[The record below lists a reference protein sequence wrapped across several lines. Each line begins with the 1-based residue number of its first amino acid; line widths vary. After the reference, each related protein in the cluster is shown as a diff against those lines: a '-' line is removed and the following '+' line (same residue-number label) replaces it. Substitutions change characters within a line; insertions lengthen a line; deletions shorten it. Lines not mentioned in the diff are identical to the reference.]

1 VAQAAASVTTRGL
14 HTATMS
20 TEASSEDI
28 NFNLA
33 EEWLSTAE
41 LQMQSPHVSAAAAAA
56 LSVFPSSQDQQSPYN
71 FSPLEASESAAA
83 SGFGEELLDMPSHG
97 VGSMISDAASSLLHA
112 ATATSA
118 DLMMPIVKSD
128 PPSSSSSS
136 SYENI
141 SSSSQALDLSTRD
154 LCKKVTLNEAMM
166 HQAIE
171 KLGGGERGLKILM
184 EKIRFWVDQRTSSD
198 SCNTTPDQQISI
210 SDSLQQLCSTPPAAA
225 TTSTT
230 TYTTSPAANPM
241 STSPACCS
249 LQSYCVSGDLETAAA
264 GAASFYGAQT
274 RSQAPK
280 PWWQQQQQQ
289 VQELTEAWLNDHE
302 MQNPKKRRRTVA
314 CGPMGLAGMDSS
326 VHTGSAHM
334 SFRSGAG
341 AQEQFWDTVP
351 LRARVHHDKRSSA
364 ASWNYVSAQS
374 AAATRA
380 ARKHRMA
387 RQRLNKSY
395 EALATATSSYNG
407 SSKSNSRSLS
417 LAMHQQ
423 QPDDDSPLA
432 VERLPLLSHVA
443 KKLQEPITMS
453 SSGVNKLQSSGNPFI
468 SNRHKVSVQV
478 LKPISPTSQCHLASS
493 PTHFKALCEIS

>member
-1 VAQAAASVTTRGL
+1 VAEAAAFVTTQGL

-20 TEASSEDI
+20 TEATSEDI
-28 NFNLA
+28 DFNLA
-33 EEWLSTAE
+33 EEWLRTTE
-41 LQMQSPHVSAAAAAA
+41 LQMQNPHVAAAAAAA
-56 LSVFPSSQDQQSPYN
+56 LSLLPSSQDQQSPYN
-71 FSPLEASESAAA
+71 FLPLEASESAAA

-97 VGSMISDAASSLLHA
+97 GGSMISAAASSLLHA

-136 SYENI
+136 S
-141 SSSSQALDLSTRD
+141 SQALDLSTRD

-171 KLGGGERGLKILM
+171 RLGGGEMGLKILM
-184 EKIRFWVDQRTSSD
+184 DKIRFWVGQRTSSNC
-198 SCNTTPDQQISI
+198 CNTTPDQQISI

-225 TTSTT
+225 TTPTT
-230 TYTTSPAANPM
+230 TYTNSPAANPM
-241 STSPACCS
+241 STSPAHCS
-249 LQSYCVSGDLETAAA
+249 LQSYCVFGDLETTEA
-264 GAASFYGAQT
+264 GAASFYGAQP

-280 PWWQQQQQQ
+280 PRWQQQQQE
-289 VQELTEAWLNDHE
+289 VQEPTEAWRNDHE
-302 MQNPKKRRRTVA
+302 MHNPKKRRRTVA
-314 CGPMGLAGMDSS
+314 CGAMGLAGMDLS
-326 VHTGSAHM
+326 VHTGSARM

-351 LRARVHHDKRSSA
+351 FRARLHHDKRSSA
-364 ASWNYVSAQS
+364 ASWNYISTQS

-387 RQRLNKSY
+387 CQRLSKSY
-395 EALATATSSYNG
+395 EALATAASSYNG
-407 SSKSNSRSLS
+407 SSKSNSSSLS
-417 LAMHQQ
+417 LAMHRQ
-423 QPDDDSPLA
+423 QPDDDSKLA

-468 SNRHKVSVQV
+468 SNRHKVSV
-478 LKPISPTSQCHLASS
+478 
-493 PTHFKALCEIS
+493 

>member
-1 VAQAAASVTTRGL
+1 
-14 HTATMS
+14 MS
-20 TEASSEDI
+20 MEASSEDI
-28 NFNLA
+28 DFNLA
-33 EEWLSTAE
+33 EEWLRTAE
-41 LQMQSPHVSAAAAAA
+41 LQIQNPHVAAAPAAAAAA
-56 LSVFPSSQDQQSPYN
+56 ADLSLFPSSQDQQCPYN
-71 FSPLEASESAAA
+71 FSSLGASESAAA

-97 VGSMISDAASSLLHA
+97 VGSMISAAASSLLHA
-112 ATATSA
+112 ASATSA

-128 PPSSSSSS
+128 PPSSSSKNS
-136 SYENI
+136 

-171 KLGGGERGLKILM
+171 KLGGGEMGLKILM
-184 EKIRFWVDQRTSSD
+184 DKIRFWVGQRTSSNC
-198 SCNTTPDQQISI
+198 CNTTLDQQISI

-230 TYTTSPAANPM
+230 TCTTSLAANPM

-249 LQSYCVSGDLETAAA
+249 LQSYCVSGDLESTEAV
-264 GAASFYGAQT
+264 AASFYGAQP

-280 PWWQQQQQQ
+280 PRWQQQQQQ
-289 VQELTEAWLNDHE
+289 VQEPAEAWLHDHE

-314 CGPMGLAGMDSS
+314 CGAMGLAGMDSF

-341 AQEQFWDTVP
+341 ARQQFWHTVP
-351 LRARVHHDKRSSA
+351 LRARLHHDKRSSA
-364 ASWNYVSAQS
+364 ASWNYVSSQS

-387 RQRLNKSY
+387 CQRLSKSY
-395 EALATATSSYNG
+395 EALATAASSYNG
-407 SSKSNSRSLS
+407 SSKSNSSSLS

-468 SNRHKVSVQV
+468 SNRHKVSV
-478 LKPISPTSQCHLASS
+478 
-493 PTHFKALCEIS
+493 

>member
-1 VAQAAASVTTRGL
+1 MAEAAAFVTTRGL

-33 EEWLSTAE
+33 EEWLRTAE
-41 LQMQSPHVSAAAAAA
+41 LQMQNPHVPAAAA
-56 LSVFPSSQDQQSPYN
+56 LPLFPSSQDQQSQSN
-71 FSPLEASESAAA
+71 FSLLEASKAAAA
-83 SGFGEELLDMPSHG
+83 SGFGEELLDIPSHG
-97 VGSMISDAASSLLHA
+97 AGSMISAAASSLLHA
-112 ATATSA
+112 AAATRA
-118 DLMMPIVKSD
+118 DLMMPNVKSD
-128 PPSSSSSS
+128 PPSSSTSS
-136 SYENI
+136 
-141 SSSSQALDLSTRD
+141 SSSSQAFDLSTRD

-171 KLGGGERGLKILM
+171 KLGGGEMGLKILM
-184 EKIRFWVDQRTSSD
+184 DHVRFWVGQRISSNC
-198 SCNTTPDQQISI
+198 SNTTPDQQISI
-210 SDSLQQLCSTPPAAA
+210 SDYLQQLCSTPPAAA

-249 LQSYCVSGDLETAAA
+249 LQSYCISGDLETTAA
-264 GAASFYGAQT
+264 GAASFYGAQP

-280 PWWQQQQQQ
+280 PRWQQQQQQ
-289 VQELTEAWLNDHE
+289 VQEPAEAWLYDHE

-314 CGPMGLAGMDSS
+314 CGAMGLAGMDSS

-341 AQEQFWDTVP
+341 AREQFWDTVP
-351 LRARVHHDKRSSA
+351 LRARLHHDKRSSA
-364 ASWNYVSAQS
+364 ASWNYVSTPS

-387 RQRLNKSY
+387 CQRLSKSY
-395 EALATATSSYNG
+395 EAVVTAASSYNG
-407 SSKSNSRSLS
+407 SSKSNSSNLS

-453 SSGVNKLQSSGNPFI
+453 SSGVKKLQSSGNPFI
-468 SNRHKVSVQV
+468 SNRHKVSV
-478 LKPISPTSQCHLASS
+478 
-493 PTHFKALCEIS
+493 

>member
-1 VAQAAASVTTRGL
+1 MAEAAALVTTRGL

-33 EEWLSTAE
+33 EEWLRTAE
-41 LQMQSPHVSAAAAAA
+41 LQMQNPHVAAAAAAAA
-56 LSVFPSSQDQQSPYN
+56 LPLFPSSQNQQSRSN
-71 FSPLEASESAAA
+71 FSLLEASKAAAA
-83 SGFGEELLDMPSHG
+83 SGFGEELLDIPSHG
-97 VGSMISDAASSLLHA
+97 AGSMISAAASSLLYAAA
-112 ATATSA
+112 ATRA
-118 DLMMPIVKSD
+118 DLMMPNVKSD
-128 PPSSSSSS
+128 PPSSSSS
-136 SYENI
+136 
-141 SSSSQALDLSTRD
+141 QAFDLSTRD

-171 KLGGGERGLKILM
+171 KLGGGEMGLKILM
-184 EKIRFWVDQRTSSD
+184 DHVRFWVGQRISSNC
-198 SCNTTPDQQISI
+198 CNTTADQQISI

-225 TTSTT
+225 TTYTT

-241 STSPACCS
+241 SMSPACCS
-249 LQSYCVSGDLETAAA
+249 LQSYCASGELETTAA
-264 GAASFYGAQT
+264 GAASFYGAQP

-280 PWWQQQQQQ
+280 PRWQQQQQEQ
-289 VQELTEAWLNDHE
+289 AEAWLNDHE

-314 CGPMGLAGMDSS
+314 CGAMGLAGMDSS

-334 SFRSGAG
+334 SFRSGAR
-341 AQEQFWDTVP
+341 EQFWDTVP
-351 LRARVHHDKRSSA
+351 LRARLHHDKRSSA
-364 ASWNYVSAQS
+364 ASWNYASAQS

-387 RQRLNKSY
+387 CQRLSRSY
-395 EALATATSSYNG
+395 EALATAASSYNG
-407 SSKSNSRSLS
+407 SSKSNSSSLS

-423 QPDDDSPLA
+423 QLDDDSPLA

-468 SNRHKVSVQV
+468 SNRHKVSV
-478 LKPISPTSQCHLASS
+478 
-493 PTHFKALCEIS
+493 